1 MKLFLKSMLTGLA
14 LLAILPSLALANG
27 RGPGGHSGFGA
38 RGVYVAPAWRGNIR
52 NFGHHDVNIWRGGG
66 WRHTNYG
73 GRLGWW
79 WVVGGSYYLYQQPI
93 YPYPDPYQPSV
104 VYVEPQQQVVVAP
117 QAPQVYAPQ
126 QAPPQQAAPQT
137 VAQYWHF
144 CDASQTYYPYVATC
158 EGGWRAVPATPPGAP
173 Q

>member
-1 MKLFLKSMLTGLA
+1 MKLYLKSILAGLA
-14 LLAILPSLALANG
+14 LLAVLPSVALADG
-27 RGPGGHSGFGA
+27 RGHGG
-38 RGVYVAPAWRGNIR
+38 RGGYVGNVGHVGPAWRGNIR
-52 NFGHHDVNIWRGGG
+52 SFGHHDVNLWRGGG

-79 WVVGGSYYLYQQPI
+79 WVVGGAYYMYQQPI

-126 QAPPQQAAPQT
+126 QAAPQQMAPQAA
-137 VAQYWHF
+137 AQYWHF

>member
-1 MKLFLKSMLTGLA
+1 MKLYLKSILTGLA
-14 LLAILPSLALANG
+14 LLAVLPSVALAD
-27 RGPGGHSGFGA
+27 A
-38 RGVYVAPAWRGNIR
+38 RGHGSRVGHVGHVGHVGPAWHGNIR
-52 NFGHHDVNIWRGGG
+52 SFGHHDINIWRGGG

-73 GRLGWW
+73 SRLGWW

-104 VYVEPQQQVVVAP
+104 VYVEPQSQVVVAP

-126 QAPPQQAAPQT
+126 QAAPQT
-137 VAQYWHF
+137 SAQYWHF

-158 EGGWRAVPATPPGAP
+158 EGGWRTVPATPQGAP

>member
-1 MKLFLKSMLTGLA
+1 MKLVLKSMLAGLA
-14 LLAILPSLALANG
+14 VLAVLPSVALADG
-27 RGPGGHSGFGA
+27 RGHGGHGG
-38 RGVYVAPAWRGNIR
+38 PAWRGNIR
-52 NFGHHDVNIWRGGG
+52 SFGHHDINVWRGGG
-66 WRHTNYG
+66 WRHANYG

-79 WVVGGSYYLYQQPI
+79 WVVGGAYYFYPQPI

-126 QAPPQQAAPQT
+126 PTAPQGAPVAAAPT
-137 VAQYWHF
+137 WYF
-144 CDASQTYYPYVATC
+144 CDASQTYYPYVASCTS
-158 EGGWRAVPATPPGAP
+158 GWRAVPATPQGAP